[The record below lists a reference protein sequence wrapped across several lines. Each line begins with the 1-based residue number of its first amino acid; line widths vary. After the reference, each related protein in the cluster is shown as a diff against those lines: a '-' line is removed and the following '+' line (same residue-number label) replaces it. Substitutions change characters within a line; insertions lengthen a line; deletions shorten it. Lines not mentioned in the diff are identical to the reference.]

1 MLRRP
6 ALTGG
11 PLSQLKRAFGGEGRR
26 GKGAGGTKPDW
37 PNWFSL
43 DTKPGKFKTRS
54 SAVISKVGLSR
65 AKKKEDFGVVLG
77 CKIYVKE
84 VVGKSLA
91 DKDGSLRPGD
101 LVLKINGTPIEG
113 LTLKDARKAGRRFFV
128 SQFKPNP
135 RAVKF

>member
-11 PLSQLKRAFGGEGRR
+11 PLSQLKRALGGEGRQEEE
-26 GKGAGGTKPDW
+26 AGGTRRPITG
-37 PNWFSL
+37 L
-43 DTKPGKFKTRS
+43 DTKPGKFKTR

-113 LTLKDARKAGRRFFV
+113 LTLKDARKAGRRFRFPV
-128 SQFKPNP
+128 QTH
-135 RAVKF
+135 RVMR